1 MKKAVIAAA
10 LALPLLLAGCG
21 SAEASDG
28 VSDRFEHTGS
38 GIQSIRVI
46 TDTETGVQYLF
57 VADCFGYAG
66 QGGLTVLV
74 DADGKPLV
82 AEEVDHD

>member
-1 MKKAVIAAA
+1 MRKAAIYTA
-10 LALPLLLAGCG
+10 LAATMLLAGCA

-28 VSDRFEHTGS
+28 ASGRFDHTGS
-38 GIQSIRVI
+38 GIQSIRII

-66 QGGLTVLV
+66 MGGMTVLV
-74 DADGKPLV
+74 DADGKPLIS
-82 AEEVDHD
+82 EEADHD

>member
-1 MKKAVIAAA
+1 MRKAAISTA
-10 LALPLLLAGCG
+10 LAATMLLAGCA

-28 VSDRFEHTGS
+28 ASGRFEHTGS

-57 VADCFGYAG
+57 VADHWDYAG

-82 AEEVDHD
+82 AEEADHG